1 MMSMDSNQKPNPSGK
16 IVIAGGTG
24 LIGLHTA
31 RLLLAAGCEVVLI
44 SRHKPKATGEWQ
56 HVQWDGRSVGDW
68 AEHLEGAAAVV
79 NLAGRTVDCIKTPDH
94 CDQILRS
101 RVEATHVI
109 GKALSTV
116 QSPPPVWVQMSTAH
130 IYGDPPEAVCSED
143 SPFGLGLAPTVG
155 KAWEQ
160 AYADSVPAGIRQVI
174 TRTSF
179 VIGKNGGAFPALKRL
194 ARLGLGGRVGH
205 GRQGISWIHED
216 DMSRLIIR
224 AITDETMRGMYIA
237 TAPNPISQADFMR
250 AMRRALRIPIGL
262 PAAEWMVRFGAHYL
276 MRTDPELILYGRYI
290 VSKRLEEEG
299 FEFKYPEIDGALAAL
314 CAN

>member
-1 MMSMDSNQKPNPSGK
+1 MNMTTEIDSFKGK
-16 IVIAGGTG
+16 VIIAGGTG
-24 LIGLHTA
+24 FIGTSLA
-31 RLLLAAGCEVVLI
+31 RHLENLGYEVVLL
-44 SRHKPKATGEWQ
+44 SRHLPETRGSWEHA
-56 HVQWDGRSVGDW
+56 VWDGRTVGDW
-68 AEHLEGAAAVV
+68 VHYLEGAAAVV
-79 NLAGRTVDCIKTPDH
+79 NLAGRTVDCIKSPDH
-94 CDQILRS
+94 CDEILRS
-101 RVEATHVI
+101 RVEATLVL
-109 GKALSTV
+109 GKAVRSLKSL
-116 QSPPPVWVQMSTAH
+116 PPVWVQMSTAH
-130 IYGDPPEAVCSED
+130 IYGDPPEVMCEED
-143 SPFGLGLAPTVG
+143 SAFGLGLAPTVG
-155 KAWEQ
+155 KAWEA
-160 AYADSVPAGIRQVI
+160 AYAEAVLPEMRQVI
-174 TRTSF
+174 LRTSF
-179 VIGKNGGAFPALKRL
+179 VLGADSGAFPKMRMV
-194 ARLGLGGRVGH
+194 ARLGLGGSVGH

-290 VSKRLEEEG
+290 VSKRLGEEG